1 MNIEE
6 ENRAKN
12 GFSVYCAST
21 TKTMA
26 VLQTGMEESEEKDDL
41 SGMQSRD
48 PCLPW
53 RGKLGPGHTLR

>member
-12 GFSVYCAST
+12 GFSVYCVST

-41 SGMQSRD
+41 
-48 PCLPW
+48 
-53 RGKLGPGHTLR
+53 